1 MQRSP
6 NMRAG
11 RCGVWKK
18 ILMID
23 GRTKSSLLLATGLSR
38 LLPRHRADIRV
49 QLALSTPVPVI
60 LHARAADLST
70 GGLSIVLPQE
80 SASTAV
86 TMIGLKGPGGNDPV
100 WLRVR
105 LRHRSGF
112 RCGFQFVGPTAEQKA
127 LLRDLCRALP
137 A

>member
-1 MQRSP
+1 MIEARITSDSRSH
-6 NMRAG
+6 AG
-11 RCGVWKK
+11 SR
-18 ILMID
+18 
-23 GRTKSSLLLATGLSR
+23 R

-49 QLALSTPVPVI
+49 RLALSTPVPVI

-70 GGLSIVLPQE
+70 GGMSIVLPQE
-80 SASTAV
+80 SASREVAS
-86 TMIGLKGPGGNDPV
+86 IGLKAPSGGDHV

-112 RCGFQFVGPTAEQKA
+112 RCGFQFLEPTAEQKA
-127 LLRDLCRALP
+127 WLRRLCRCLP